1 LRKFAIVIP
10 VKGEN
15 PKGRLGAMFTAREK
29 KQLQVSMLE
38 DTLTAIAR
46 AKKLKQT
53 YVVSSDPDILKLAER
68 YGACAIAEEKDSGV
82 NEAVGRAVSALRRYD
97 GWMMIPADL
106 PLITANDIKTV
117 LTLVRIGSDVVI
129 SPSEDYSGTNLLLMS
144 RDAPIPLHYD
154 DDSFTKHVAEASRL
168 GIRFSVYYSEN
179 VGFDIDRA
187 GDVHRYFRFGRR
199 NSTMNFLERTLKKER
214 GMKERVRE
222 EKSRDP
228 EDGN

>member
-1 LRKFAIVIP
+1 
-10 VKGEN
+10 
-15 PKGRLGAMFTAREK
+15 MFTAREK

-38 DTLTAIAR
+38 DTLTAISR

-53 YVVSSDPDILKLAER
+53 YVVSSDSDILKLAER
-68 YGACAIAEEKDSGV
+68 YGAGSIAEEKDSGV
-82 NEAVGRAVSALRRYD
+82 NEAVERAMSALPGYD

-106 PLITANDIKTV
+106 PLISANDIKTV
-117 LTLVRIGSDVVI
+117 LTLVRMGSDVVI

-144 RDAPIPLHYD
+144 RDSPIPLHYD
-154 DDSFTKHVAEASRL
+154 DDSFTRHVGEASRL

-214 GMKERVRE
+214 GMREKVRE
-222 EKSRDP
+222 DKTRDP
-228 EDGN
+228 EDNN